1 MSVIRVSEA
10 KNYKEY
16 FLFSDPLLVGCQT
29 KLRRLETSIN
39 CQEYTDIDYRQYQ
52 I

>member
-1 MSVIRVSEA
+1 MSVIRASEA

-16 FLFSDPLLVGCQT
+16 FLFSDPLLLVGCQT
-29 KLRRLETSIN
+29 KLRRLEASIN
-39 CQEYTDIDYRQYQ
+39 CQAYIDK